1 MSRGRPLKAVVAAAS
16 LVVAPVATSAAL
28 PAASPGPAGLPT
40 VAEVKLTSSVPAWVS
55 APSAASPR
63 LIGRPAASSVMDI
76 SVQLPMRSQR
86 LAEEAVARGEVLPEA
101 EYDRRFGVPQ
111 AQVDAVT
118 RWLRVQGLEVT
129 SADRVAGAV
138 GARGSVAT
146 LQRALHTTLATAVQH
161 GRSGLVPVT
170 APVLPASL
178 GVSAVLGLDT
188 TTLAMPANV
197 RRPAVPASGQD
208 SGAPAAVRRS
218 AGDTRCAHF
227 WGEHVNT
234 AVKPYANESNY
245 LCGGYRPLQ
254 LAAMYGVT
262 GARRLAP
269 TVAILGAYDAKAM
282 QAATNTYMARYHY
295 PRLASYTSYP
305 AANPRYQSQCGGT
318 SVWAGEQALDVQATH
333 AIAPSAR
340 ILYYGARSCA
350 FSDMLAAF
358 QRVVRDRTATTVS
371 LSFGSPSE
379 AQLPA
384 ALHAAWTKATLQAS
398 LAGISVFASSGDDG
412 DNTRVTGGR
421 RAVDVPAA
429 YAYVTAVG
437 GTSEGA
443 TAAGKVVARTGWE
456 DRIYRKAAK
465 GWTSLGFLWGAGGG
479 ASSRVPQP
487 SWQAGKVPAGKRAVP
502 DVAALADPLTGF
514 TTYYAGRYSVVGG
527 TSLAAPVV
535 ASVVALSKARTG
547 RKVGLASPSLYRL
560 LGTSA
565 LRDVRPGS
573 VGLYYPFD
581 PTGAGRQPGTYVV
594 GFDRRPQGDLQSRP
608 GWDNVTGV
616 GTPNGATFLDAF
628 GG

>member
-1 MSRGRPLKAVVAAAS
+1 
-16 LVVAPVATSAAL
+16 
-28 PAASPGPAGLPT
+28 
-40 VAEVKLTSSVPAWVS
+40 
-55 APSAASPR
+55 
-63 LIGRPAASSVMDI
+63 
-76 SVQLPMRSQR
+76 
-86 LAEEAVARGEVLPEA
+86 
-101 EYDRRFGVPQ
+101 
-111 AQVDAVT
+111 
-118 RWLRVQGLEVT
+118 
-129 SADRVAGAV
+129 
-138 GARGSVAT
+138 
-146 LQRALHTTLATAVQH
+146 
-161 GRSGLVPVT
+161 
-170 APVLPASL
+170 
-178 GVSAVLGLDT
+178 
-188 TTLAMPANV
+188 V

-208 SGAPAAVRRS
+208 SSAPAAVRRS

-254 LAAMYGVT
+254 LATMYGVT

-269 TVAILGAYDAKAM
+269 TVAILGAYDAKDM
-282 QAATNTYMARYHY
+282 KAATNTYMARYHY
-295 PRLASYTSYP
+295 PRLARYTSYP
-305 AANPRYQSQCGGT
+305 AANPRYQSQCGGMA
-318 SVWAGEQALDVQATH
+318 VWAGEQALDVQATH

-350 FSDMLAAF
+350 LSDMLTAF
-358 QRVVRDRTATTVS
+358 QRVVRDRKATTVS

-384 ALHAAWTKATLQAS
+384 GVHAAWTKATLQAS
-398 LAGISVFASSGDDG
+398 LAGISVFASSGDQG
-412 DNTRVTGGR
+412 NNSGVTGGR

-443 TAAGKVVARTGWE
+443 TATGKVVARTGWE
-456 DRIYRKAAK
+456 DRIYRKDAGK
-465 GWTSLGFLWGAGGG
+465 WTSLGFLWGAGGG

-487 SWQAGKVPAGKRAVP
+487 PWQAGKVPAGKRAVP
-502 DVAALADPLTGF
+502 DVAALADPFTGF

-565 LRDVRPGS
+565 LRDVRAGS
-573 VGLYYPFD
+573 VGVYYPFN
-581 PTGAGRQPGTYVV
+581 PVAAAPQPGSYVV

-616 GTPNGATFLDAF
+616 GTPNGTAFLDAF
-628 GG
+628 GR

>member
-1 MSRGRPLKAVVAAAS
+1 MRRGRPLKAFVAAAS
-16 LVVAPVATSAAL
+16 LLAAPVATSAAL
-28 PAASPGPAGLPT
+28 PASSGSATTAAA
-40 VAEVKLTSSVPAWVS
+40 AEVRFAADVPAWVT
-55 APSAASPR
+55 APSATSPR
-63 LIGRPAASSVMDI
+63 LTGRPSPSSVVEV
-76 SVQLPMRSQR
+76 SLQLPMRSQR
-86 LAEEAVARGEVLPEA
+86 LAEEAVARGEVLSAA

-111 AQVDAVT
+111 AQVDAVVG
-118 RWLRVQGLEVT
+118 WLQARGLTVT

-138 GARGSVAT
+138 EARGSVAA
-146 LQRALHTTLATAVQH
+146 LQGALHTTLATAVDQRH
-161 GRSGLVPVT
+161 SGLVPLT

-178 GVSAVLGLDT
+178 GVSAVVGLDT
-188 TTLAMPANV
+188 TTLVMPASV
-197 RRPAVPASGQD
+197 QRPAVPPSGPR
-208 SGAPAAVRRS
+208 SGVSAATQRT
-218 AGDTRCAHF
+218 AGDTRCAHY

-245 LCGGYRPLQ
+245 LCDGYRPQQ

-269 TVAILGAYDAKAM
+269 TVAILGAYDATSMK
-282 QAATNTYMARYHY
+282 AATNTSMARFHY
-295 PRLASYTSYP
+295 PKLTGYTSYP

-318 SVWAGEQALDVQATH
+318 AVWAGEQALDVQATH
-333 AIAPSAR
+333 SIAPSAR

-350 FSDMLAAF
+350 LSDMLTAF
-358 QRVVRDRTATTVS
+358 QRVVKDRRATTVS
-371 LSFGSPSE
+371 LSFGSPAE
-379 AQLPA
+379 AQLSA
-384 ALHAAWTKATLQAS
+384 GVHAAWTKATLQAS

-412 DNTRVTGGR
+412 DSSRATGGS

-443 TAAGKVVARTGWE
+443 TAAGRVVARTGWE
-456 DRIYRKAAK
+456 DRVYRKQAK
-465 GWTSLGFLWGAGGG
+465 GWASLGFVWGAGGG
-479 ASSRVPQP
+479 VSSRVPQP
-487 SWQAGKVPAGKRAVP
+487 SWQAGKVPAGRRAVP
-502 DVAALADPLTGF
+502 DVAALADPFTGF

-565 LRDVRPGS
+565 LRDVRAGS
-573 VGLYYPFD
+573 VGLYFPFN
-581 PTGAGRQPGTYVV
+581 PLAAGPQPGSYVV

-616 GTPNGATFLDAF
+616 GTPNGTAFLDAF
-628 GG
+628 GR